1 MINIIIKCIINKN
14 TEDIDRYYIDNKNVL
29 HELIEIKR
37 DDEQFDMLKFSV
49 PKFVVDK
56 LYEIKR
62 YSKEPLIHIIYRIV
76 SNKIEEYNC

>member
-1 MINIIIKCIINKN
+1 
-14 TEDIDRYYIDNKNVL
+14 
-29 HELIEIKR
+29 
-37 DDEQFDMLKFSV
+37 MLKFSV